1 MKHQKITQFSLTN
14 KKECRDTGV
23 WKAMEVERHK
33 GLTALSCVLFSK
45 ESRKYS
51 MWDFIQVEHLSW
63 LSAAMR
69 LDHLHFMILLFL
81 CHNIGFSTVI
91 LNGDEYAIKFF
102 LTLHSLLLLI
112 MIFVKQFQLSCWIT
126 WTLPVGLFILDL
138 LLACVVPFR
147 TSSSNRKHCGFL
159 ESEEVSGS

>member
-1 MKHQKITQFSLTN
+1 
-14 KKECRDTGV
+14 
-23 WKAMEVERHK
+23 
-33 GLTALSCVLFSK
+33 
-45 ESRKYS
+45 
-51 MWDFIQVEHLSW
+51 
-63 LSAAMR
+63 MR